1 MSNGTTATNPF
12 STAASAFTPTLGK
25 VAGQEQTISS
35 YAAPYVTDMLGKT
48 QALTSS
54 PYQTY
59 QGPLTAA
66 SSPLQSQAFQG
77 AASLAPS
84 QGLGAAQGIASNVAT
99 AAGGLGYGPTQ
110 FQNQFATPGGYEAGK
125 FQGGIFGTQQA
136 QQYMNPYLQQ
146 ALNPALD
153 EARRQAEI
161 SRVQQAGRMTRAG
174 AFGGGRQAI
183 MESELN
189 RNLMQA
195 QNKMLGEGYATAY
208 DKAMAQYNQDMA
220 RAMQAQQLGEQ
231 SRQFGAGQGMQAAQL
246 AAQYGSEAQRQAE
259 QSRQFGAQYGLQG
272 LAQQL
277 DAARALGALGSTYGA
292 EQRANLAQQLAA
304 GAQQREIEQQGIA
317 ADLAEFEKQRQ
328 FPYQQLQ
335 FQQAMMQNLPISAVN
350 YTYQEPSPFSE
361 MLTGAGGLEA
371 LYRALFPTTPTKP

>member
-1 MSNGTTATNPF
+1 
-12 STAASAFTPTLGK
+12 
-25 VAGQEQTISS
+25 
-35 YAAPYVTDMLGKT
+35 
-48 QALTSS
+48 
-54 PYQTY
+54 
-59 QGPLTAA
+59 
-66 SSPLQSQAFQG
+66 
-77 AASLAPS
+77 
-84 QGLGAAQGIASNVAT
+84 
-99 AAGGLGYGPTQ
+99 
-110 FQNQFATPGGYEAGK
+110 
-125 FQGGIFGTQQA
+125 
-136 QQYMNPYLQQ
+136 
-146 ALNPALD
+146 
-153 EARRQAEI
+153 
-161 SRVQQAGRMTRAG
+161 
-174 AFGGGRQAI
+174 
-183 MESELN
+183 
-189 RNLMQA
+189 
-195 QNKMLGEGYATAY
+195 
-208 DKAMAQYNQDMA
+208 MA

-361 MLTGAGGLEA
+361 TLTGAGGLMD
-371 LYRALFPTTPTKP
+371 LYQRLFGKG

>member
-1 MSNGTTATNPF
+1 
-12 STAASAFTPTLGK
+12 
-25 VAGQEQTISS
+25 
-35 YAAPYVTDMLGKT
+35 
-48 QALTSS
+48 
-54 PYQTY
+54 
-59 QGPLTAA
+59 
-66 SSPLQSQAFQG
+66 
-77 AASLAPS
+77 
-84 QGLGAAQGIASNVAT
+84 
-99 AAGGLGYGPTQ
+99 
-110 FQNQFATPGGYEAGK
+110 
-125 FQGGIFGTQQA
+125 
-136 QQYMNPYLQQ
+136 
-146 ALNPALD
+146 
-153 EARRQAEI
+153 
-161 SRVQQAGRMTRAG
+161 MTRAG